1 MTLKNFPSLNFIQPA
16 SALLMISGIVAGC
29 DGGSSSESSISS
41 SSSLSVISSSSAGVS
56 SSSLAVSS
64 SSLATA
70 SSSLPTSSS
79 LPVSSSSEAVS
90 SASAPA
96 VSYDSP
102 GCGKPTN
109 KSSGTYH
116 GATISGATYN
126 NRKYDVRLP
135 NNYDPDIAYP
145 MIVQFHGC
153 SSVTNNTPMEK
164 VAGDEAIIVRGHGV
178 EGDPNRP
185 CWKTS
190 PNHPTRD
197 YVLDMLAEVPNNF
210 CVNTDQ
216 IFATGYSSGTWLV
229 NSLACHSGDV
239 FRGMGTVSRGEH
251 FENQNCKGQVGQV
264 YVQDTGDNP
273 GGSVQSRTRALKTN
287 SCSDQTKAINPSP
300 CVDYQGCDAGYPVT
314 WCLTSGLGHS
324 RQDKLA
330 PQVFWDFFQRQM
342 DESEGNPSTPAEPR
356 ESSSIEAEAFEANAQ
371 VSPFETQNDNGR
383 AIVVWPG
390 VDGQSTE
397 ATDTTTGQLH
407 YSLTATASRLNLYAT
422 VNFASGTDDSFF
434 YKLEGK
440 DNAWQ
445 TQNSVATTG
454 YQEINVGV
462 WSNLTVGQTY
472 VLKIQ
477 RREDGAKLD
486 SFRIEGGRFLE

>member
-1 MTLKNFPSLNFIQPA
+1 MILKNFPNFNFIQPL
-16 SALLMISGIVAGC
+16 SALLILSGTLAGC
-29 DGGSSSESSISS
+29 DGGSSSESSVSSSSLSAVSSSLISISSSSLAPSSSSLNVISSSLSS
-41 SSSLSVISSSSAGVS
+41 SSSLPASSSSEVVSSSSA
-56 SSSLAVSS
+56 
-64 SSLATA
+64 
-70 SSSLPTSSS
+70 P
-79 LPVSSSSEAVS
+79 EI
-90 SASAPA
+90 
-96 VSYDSP
+96 SYNSP

-109 KSSGTYH
+109 KSPGTYH
-116 GATISGATYN
+116 GATIGS
-126 NRKYDVRLP
+126 RKYDVRLP

-153 SSVTNNTPMEK
+153 SSVTNNTPMER
-164 VAGDEAIIVRGHGV
+164 VAGEEAIIVRGHGI

-197 YVLDMLAEVPNNF
+197 YVLAMVAAVPNNF

-229 NSLACHSGDV
+229 NSLACHSGDI

-264 YVQDTGDNP
+264 YVQDAADGLA
-273 GGSVQSRTRALKTN
+273 GSEQSRARALKTN
-287 SCSDQTKAINPSP
+287 NCSNQTVPINPSP
-300 CVDYQGCDAGYPVT
+300 CVDYQGCDVGYPVT
-314 WCLTSGLGHS
+314 WCQTSGKGHS
-324 RQDKLA
+324 RQDNLA
-330 PQVFWDFFQRQM
+330 PQVFWDFFKRQM
-342 DESEGNPSTPAEPR
+342 SESEGAPGTPNIPAEPR
-356 ESSSIEAEAFEANAQ
+356 ESSVVEAENFDSNSLVA
-371 VSPFETQNDNGR
+371 PFETQSDNGR
-383 AIVVWPG
+383 SIVVWPG
-390 VDGQSTE
+390 VDGQHTD
-397 ATDTTTGQLH
+397 ATDAASGQLH
-407 YSLTATASRLNLYAT
+407 YTFTATASRLNLYAT
-422 VNFASGTDDSFF
+422 VNFASGKDDSFF

-440 DNAWQ
+440 DSAWQ

-454 YQEINVGV
+454 YQEISVAL

-486 SFRIEGGRFLE
+486 AFRIEGGKFLE